1 MCTSPL
7 IPPTRF
13 TLPDPPIKPSHN
25 PVDAHSTLS
34 AFAQLYSDHYHSFLL
49 CIATQRATPPI
60 PLMHSALRHV
70 NVVPVY
76 PQPFLHFK
84 YHQLGYLASQRRYSN
99 RPSQL
104 LRNASPHRR
113 HVHPKATSLI
123 MVTDHIRWVS
133 TALVI
138 GVAVFKGWR
147 YFYHHTPQRNRI
159 HCDATGDHDKSVTN
173 TSQLPPSPPHASPC
187 QVMLIQTRDAIRKI
201 RETLTDLEQLIQ
213 LSQKYGQDYHA
224 KQGVAKIVVHLR
236 SRIHELSQVSQP
248 PMEDQAAEIHH
259 TGKPI
264 PEIGEY
270 IQAITAQL
278 DVIDRLETGIPD
290 TEFVQHVQSQL
301 AGLHNLIESSQTW
314 SATLEHRLRVLAQK
328 FPNPN
333 QIKGAIQEQSERVK
347 RGWEDTLNGMASS
360 MVSGT
365 FVETI
370 RDTYTDPKVH
380 PEVRWEAQVRCGSE
394 LPLTEIE
401 FRANRLKKVVCPA
414 FARFIGVPE
423 AEVTPENVPVIAL
436 AGSGGGYR
444 AMVSTLGYL
453 TACDE
458 AGVLDCSTYLA
469 GVSGSCWTIMQYFVA
484 ARGSTTELEK
494 HISQQITTSLTSVS
508 ALTGVLTSPA
518 AASVF
523 AGLVSKFDSGMP
535 LSLVDIY
542 GTLLMSRLLMRSLTS
557 TGDPADAKLT
567 GQQRYLADG
576 RLPMP
581 IYTAVRHEIIRT
593 DGKVMRADDP
603 ETGTTVAGD
612 WKQGLPSMAALKSK
626 MVQIMPGSHVA
637 PKEAADT
644 PESPTA
650 SESSSAPA
658 SPALLPD
665 DTDAHFSDTESVHS
679 AMTHMT
685 EEERVAFVSA
695 LGLSKTHKYQWF
707 EFTPYEMGTIDGGGV
722 WIPAWGFGR
731 PFRDGRSLRNL
742 PEPSAGLYLGMF
754 GSAFCATIAHLIDEV
769 KGTLSAPVHQ
779 YLEGLVRDYQLAV
792 TTTHP
797 IAPSCFHNPFYRP
810 SEESQS
816 EKRTDEVTSG
826 TREISKP
833 AGDSIPAPS
842 RTSVKDNIPTST
854 RTTATTEAPQPT
866 SHTSK
871 PKNTETTTLF
881 DSEQLCL
888 MDAGMNN
895 NLPFYPLLRPERNV
909 DVILLFDASSDIDE
923 TPWFERAEKFARQH
937 GITRWPKGAAPWPR
951 PSPGAHE
958 PPTHNSAPNVRT
970 DGEGSS
976 SHRSA
981 KPESSP
987 KSEADPSN
995 SAGEDRTPLTK
1006 LADVAMDPI
1015 STTHRDLTD
1024 QPNPFADGHRCA
1036 IFTEPASLSQGTPQ
1050 FAEQSRA
1057 SPDRSSGTGGK
1068 STESSSATSQTP
1080 TPPSIALVYYPLLA
1094 NPEYE
1099 VADFDPATADFCSTY
1114 NFSYTPE
1121 QVKSLSHLSQ
1131 YNFMQEKENLRDTLK
1146 QVWLR
1151 KKTYLEKLHGQP

>member
-1 MCTSPL
+1 
-7 IPPTRF
+7 
-13 TLPDPPIKPSHN
+13 
-25 PVDAHSTLS
+25 
-34 AFAQLYSDHYHSFLL
+34 
-49 CIATQRATPPI
+49 
-60 PLMHSALRHV
+60 
-70 NVVPVY
+70 
-76 PQPFLHFK
+76 
-84 YHQLGYLASQRRYSN
+84 
-99 RPSQL
+99 
-104 LRNASPHRR
+104 
-113 HVHPKATSLI
+113 
-123 MVTDHIRWVS
+123 
-133 TALVI
+133 
-138 GVAVFKGWR
+138 
-147 YFYHHTPQRNRI
+147 
-159 HCDATGDHDKSVTN
+159 
-173 TSQLPPSPPHASPC
+173 
-187 QVMLIQTRDAIRKI
+187 
-201 RETLTDLEQLIQ
+201 
-213 LSQKYGQDYHA
+213 
-224 KQGVAKIVVHLR
+224 
-236 SRIHELSQVSQP
+236 
-248 PMEDQAAEIHH
+248 
-259 TGKPI
+259 
-264 PEIGEY
+264 
-270 IQAITAQL
+270 
-278 DVIDRLETGIPD
+278 
-290 TEFVQHVQSQL
+290 
-301 AGLHNLIESSQTW
+301 
-314 SATLEHRLRVLAQK
+314 
-328 FPNPN
+328 
-333 QIKGAIQEQSERVK
+333 
-347 RGWEDTLNGMASS
+347 

-612 WKQGLPSMAALKSK
+612 WKQGLPSMAELKSK
-626 MVQIMPGSHVA
+626 M
-637 PKEAADT
+637 
-644 PESPTA
+644 
-650 SESSSAPA
+650 
-658 SPALLPD
+658 
-665 DTDAHFSDTESVHS
+665 
-679 AMTHMT
+679 
-685 EEERVAFVSA
+685 
-695 LGLSKTHKYQWF
+695 YQWF

-816 EKRTDEVTSG
+816 EKRTDE
-826 TREISKP
+826 
-833 AGDSIPAPS
+833 
-842 RTSVKDNIPTST
+842 
-854 RTTATTEAPQPT
+854 
-866 SHTSK
+866 
-871 PKNTETTTLF
+871 NTETTTLF

-909 DVILLFDASSDIDE
+909 DVMLLFDASSDIDE
-923 TPWFERAEKFARQH
+923 TPWFERASKFARQH

-970 DGEGSS
+970 DGEGS
-976 SHRSA
+976 
-981 KPESSP
+981 
-987 KSEADPSN
+987 
-995 SAGEDRTPLTK
+995 
-1006 LADVAMDPI
+1006 
-1015 STTHRDLTD
+1015 
-1024 QPNPFADGHRCA
+1024 
-1036 IFTEPASLSQGTPQ
+1036 
-1050 FAEQSRA
+1050 
-1057 SPDRSSGTGGK
+1057 
-1068 STESSSATSQTP
+1068 SQTP